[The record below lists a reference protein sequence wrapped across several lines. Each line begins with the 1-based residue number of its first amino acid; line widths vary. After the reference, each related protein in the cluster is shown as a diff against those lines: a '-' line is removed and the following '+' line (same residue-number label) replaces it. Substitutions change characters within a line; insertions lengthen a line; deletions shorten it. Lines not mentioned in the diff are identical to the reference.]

1 MNLTCARAGL
11 TPESL
16 VFVVETRGEARLAH
30 FVPKLAALPML
41 GYTQAMGPGAM
52 RQFALTVALAVG
64 HASSGAAQLPA
75 ELVRHVEL
83 GQDRQALSLLA
94 GHNDAEANYLRA
106 RLLERQGRLR
116 EAVAAYLAD
125 MPSLVTEDALRRRA
139 RLMGRIGECAAAL
152 PLLEAQRDPISRAV
166 RAECLARE
174 ARSDEGKEAAR
185 VALRQSIERD
195 PARVDTYSLRQTL
208 AEITPNDAV
217 QIRRAARFAHPLHPD
232 VTLDPEADWTLDE
245 RLQLAE
251 RLRGASR
258 PTEALAIL
266 GNEPRTRRAEWLHVR
281 GMCLYATRDHY
292 AEAAEVLRRAWRLG
306 GPTAIDDRFHA
317 ARALSRAD
325 EDRAAIRAYDAL
337 VRAHRRHRRARQA
350 AYLAAWLE
358 LRINAN
364 RGRAR
369 MTRFLSSPLA
379 RGRYRRDAAWDL
391 GLEAFERR
399 SFTSARRHFSAYLD
413 ASEDAVDEA
422 KALYWRARA
431 YAEAGQ
437 APQARRDYER
447 AARRDPLSWYA
458 LLACQRLSDAG
469 HACPELNAPSPEPA
483 ALNLAIPERA
493 QLFVRIGLREDA
505 LSSLRSAE
513 RELRGRAPRGR
524 VNEALAGLYTAVGGT
539 TRAFRLA
546 ALDRRRLAMR
556 PSGGARW
563 AWEAAY
569 PRPYFEHVQAVAMRR
584 GVAWEHVYATMRQE
598 SSFDESAFSQ
608 AGAIGLLQLMPDS
621 ARRHAAREGWS
632 FTPERLYEPEWNVRF
647 GVVEIAAHIQRFESV
662 PLAIA
667 AYNAGAARVER
678 WLREQETRDLDLFVE
693 RIPFNETRRYVRR
706 VVGHMSHYRY
716 LHDQTIFTLSTQ
728 LGIHSE

>member
-1 MNLTCARAGL
+1 MRRFLLTLALVAGQA
-11 TPESL
+11 SL
-16 VFVVETRGEARLAH
+16 GV
-30 FVPKLAALPML
+30 
-41 GYTQAMGPGAM
+41 
-52 RQFALTVALAVG
+52 
-64 HASSGAAQLPA
+64 AQLPA
-75 ELVRHVEL
+75 DLVRQVEL
-83 GQDRQALSLLA
+83 GQDRQALSQLA
-94 GHNDAEANYLRA
+94 SHDDAEANYLRG
-106 RLLERQGRLR
+106 RLLERQGRLQ
-116 EAVAAYLAD
+116 EAVAAYESE
-125 MPSLVTEDALRRRA
+125 MPSLVAEDALRRRGRLLA
-139 RLMGRIGECAAAL
+139 RSGDCVSAL
-152 PLLEAQRDPISRAV
+152 PLLEAQRDPISRAA
-166 RAECLARE
+166 RAECLARSAE
-174 ARSDEGKEAAR
+174 SDEDKEAAR
-185 VALRQSIERD
+185 AALRQSIERD
-195 PARVDTYSLRQTL
+195 AARVDTYSLRQTL
-208 AEITPNDAV
+208 AEITPDEAA
-217 QIRRAARFAHPLHPD
+217 QIRRAAQVAHPLHPD
-232 VTLDPEADWTLDE
+232 VTLDANGDWTLDE
-245 RLQLAE
+245 RIQLAE
-251 RLRGASR
+251 RFRRASR

-266 GNEPRTRRAEWLHVR
+266 GSEPRTRRAEWLHVR
-281 GMCLYATRDHY
+281 GMCLYATRDDY

-358 LRINAN
+358 IRLNAT

-369 MTRFLSSPLA
+369 MTRFLNGPLA

-399 SFTSARRHFSAYLD
+399 SFTSARRHFSAYLE

-422 KALYWRARA
+422 KALYWRGRA
-431 YAEAGQ
+431 HAEGGHAS
-437 APQARRDYER
+437 QARRDYER
-447 AARRDPLSWYA
+447 AAQRDPLSWYA
-458 LLACQRLSDAG
+458 LLACRRLSDAG
-469 HACPELNAPSPEPA
+469 HACPELGDPSPEA
-483 ALNLAIPERA
+483 AELELAIPERA

-505 LSSLRSAE
+505 LASLRSAE
-513 RELRGRAPRGR
+513 RELRQRAPRGR
-524 VNEALAGLYTAVGGT
+524 VNEALARLYTVVGGT

-556 PSGGARW
+556 PAGGARW

-569 PRPYFEHVQAVAMRR
+569 PRPYFEHVQAESALR

-598 SSFDESAFSQ
+598 SSFDEAAFSQ

-621 ARRHAAREGWS
+621 ARSHARREGWS

-647 GVVEIAAHIQRFESV
+647 GVVEIAEHIQRFESA

-706 VVGHMSHYRY
+706 VVGHMAHYRY
-716 LHDQTIFTLSTQ
+716 LHDQTIFTLATY
-728 LGIHSE
+728 LGVHSE

>member
-1 MNLTCARAGL
+1 
-11 TPESL
+11 
-16 VFVVETRGEARLAH
+16 
-30 FVPKLAALPML
+30 ML
-41 GYTQAMGPGAM
+41 GYTQAMGPGAIGAM
-52 RQFALTVALAVG
+52 RHFVITLVLVAGYTSL
-64 HASSGAAQLPA
+64 GAAQLPA
-75 ELVRHVEL
+75 DLVRHVEL
-83 GQDRQALSLLA
+83 GQDRQALSQLA
-94 GHNDAEANYLRA
+94 GHDDAEANYLRA
-106 RLLERQGRLR
+106 RLLERQGRFR
-116 EAVAAYLAD
+116 EAVAAYD
-125 MPSLVTEDALRRRA
+125 SEMPSLVAEDALRRRA
-139 RLMGRIGECAAAL
+139 RLLGRVGDCTSAL
-152 PLLEAQRDPISRAV
+152 PLLEAQRDPVSRAA
-166 RAECLARE
+166 RAECLARRAE
-174 ARSDEGKEAAR
+174 SDEEKDAAR
-185 VALRQSIERD
+185 VALRQAIERD
-195 PARVDTYSLRQTL
+195 AARVDTYSLRQTL

-217 QIRRAARFAHPLHPD
+217 QIRRAAAIAHPLHPD
-232 VTLDPEADWTLDE
+232 VTLDPEADWTVDE
-245 RLQLAE
+245 RIQLAE
-251 RLRGASR
+251 RFRRASR
-258 PTEALAIL
+258 PNDALAIL
-266 GNEPRTRRAEWLHVR
+266 GDEPRTRRGEWLHVR
-281 GMCLYATRDHY
+281 GMSLYATRENY
-292 AEAAEVLRRAWRLG
+292 AEAAAVLRRAWRLG

-358 LRINAN
+358 LRINAT

-369 MTRFLSSPLA
+369 MTRFLNGPHA
-379 RGRYRRDAAWDL
+379 RGRYRRDAAWAL

-399 SFTSARRHFSAYLD
+399 SFTSARRHFTAYLD

-422 KALYWRARA
+422 KALYWRGRA
-431 YAEAGQ
+431 HAEGGRAS
-437 APQARRDYER
+437 QARRDYER
-447 AARRDPLSWYA
+447 SAQRDPLSWYA
-458 LLACQRLSDAG
+458 LLACRRLSDAG
-469 HACPELNAPSPEPA
+469 HPCPELVDPSPEA
-483 ALNLAIPERA
+483 ADLDLAIPERV

-513 RELRGRAPRGR
+513 RDLRGRAPRGR
-524 VNEALAGLYTAVGGT
+524 VNEALASLYAAAGGT

-556 PSGGARW
+556 PAAGARW

-569 PRPYFEHVQAVAMRR
+569 PRPYFEHVQTEAAQR

-598 SSFDESAFSQ
+598 SSFDEAAFSQ

-621 ARRHAAREGWS
+621 ARRHARREGWS

-647 GVVEIAAHIQRFESV
+647 GVVEIAEHIQRFESA

-706 VVGHMSHYRY
+706 VIGHMAHYRY
-716 LHDQTIFTLSTQ
+716 LHDQTIFSLPTQ
-728 LGIHSE
+728 MGVHSD